1 MDKIYN
7 YSGVESNLIG
17 VGGTYIVKG
26 IIHRGYNYSTS
37 ASGTFVVNNTDGAPE
52 NTLPAYILAAK
63 KGFKYVETDVSFTS
77 DGVPVLLHDETIN
90 RTSNGTG
97 AIASLTLAQARSY
110 KFNRINYSGVSQTI
124 PGYDSVTIPTFEE
137 FLVLC
142 RNLSLHPYIE
152 LKMNAYTE
160 AQVKIIVDMVEEN
173 GMKGNVT
180 YISFDATYLGYV
192 KNYDANARLGYLRE
206 NVNSGTYPLNATA
219 IATAQALKNGE
230 NEVFIDAYAYSDAAC
245 EMCLEAGLPLGTW
258 ATCTPSNDTETNIIG
273 FNPYITE
280 VTSNK
285 WDAGKVLYENAI
297 GS

>member
-1 MDKIYN
+1 MNIYN
-7 YSGVESNLIG
+7 YQGQEYGPIE
-17 VGGTYIVKG
+17 GGAKSYVVKG

-37 ASGTFVVNNTDGAPE
+37 ASGTFVINNTDGAPE
-52 NTLPAYILAAK
+52 NTLPAYVLAAK

-77 DGVPVLLHDETIN
+77 DNVPVLLHDETIN

-97 AIASLTLAQARSY
+97 AIASLTLAQAQSY
-110 KFNRINYSGVSQTI
+110 KFNRINYSGVSETI
-124 PGYDSVTIPTFEE
+124 SGYDDVTIPTFED
-137 FLVLC
+137 FLELC
-142 RNLSLHPYIE
+142 RNLSLHPYVE

-160 AQVKIIVDMVEEN
+160 AQVKIIVDMVEES

-206 NVNSGTYPLNATA
+206 NVNSGTYPLDATA
-219 IATAQALKNGE
+219 VATAQSLKTGS

-245 EMCLEAGLPLGTW
+245 QMCLDAGIPFGTW
-258 ATCTPSNDTETNIIG
+258 GTCSTANDTEATIIG
-273 FNPYITE
+273 LNPYITE